1 MSKIGTTSVKA
12 QFYTDSTIRV
22 VKWLAEGM
30 PEKRTHNDVS
40 GLSVFNALLKSLTIV
55 STEAPISAFAES
67 TGAKWRNLLKNRFL
81 DSPAAR
87 SK

>member
-1 MSKIGTTSVKA
+1 MLLDIGN
-12 QFYTDSTIRV
+12 R
-22 VKWLAEGM
+22 
-30 PEKRTHNDVS
+30 
-40 GLSVFNALLKSLTIV
+40 ALLKSLTVV

-81 DSPAAR
+81 DSPSAR

>member
-1 MSKIGTTSVKA
+1 LRRKTQG
-12 QFYTDSTIRV
+12 Q
-22 VKWLAEGM
+22 
-30 PEKRTHNDVS
+30 
-40 GLSVFNALLKSLTIV
+40 
-55 STEAPISAFAES
+55 AES